1 MIIIIPII
9 MIKITIIMI
18 IIPIIM
24 MIIIIITIIIIPG
37 PLQRRGWT
45 HRDFHRPFQTVARLP
60 GQCSYLLKV
69 GKRVI
74 DYQLNINQN
83 DHIQQK
89 SSLSPALEY
98 NEC

>member
-9 MIKITIIMI
+9 MIIIT
-18 IIPIIM
+18 
-24 MIIIIITIIIIPG
+24 IIIITIIIIIIPG

-69 GKRVI
+69 GKRV
-74 DYQLNINQN
+74 NIN
-83 DHIQQK
+83 HIQQK

>member
-9 MIKITIIMI
+9 MIIITITTITII
-18 IIPIIM
+18 
-24 MIIIIITIIIIPG
+24 IIIIPG

-74 DYQLNINQN
+74 DYQVNINQN